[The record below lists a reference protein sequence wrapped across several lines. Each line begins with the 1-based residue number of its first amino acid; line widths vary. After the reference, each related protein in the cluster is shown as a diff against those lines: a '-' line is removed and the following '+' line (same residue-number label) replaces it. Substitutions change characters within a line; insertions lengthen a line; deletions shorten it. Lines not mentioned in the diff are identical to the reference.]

1 MKRIL
6 IIASGIALLLG
17 IFFPAVALAGTPNAH
32 GYGVVDPLKLWDP
45 PPPWFYD
52 VVKVIPAQNAP
63 GGQIRVV
70 TDGLA
75 ATPAGGTASGTAVF
89 RCQSTVGFQYDI
101 VTTGLVRLSRYT
113 VVGAEGIRFQFFL
126 SDPHDGSIQIE
137 PGVWASPWLATPI
150 APIDFGTFK
159 TDANGLGG
167 VRGTVKLESGYV
179 YEVSVEVSDTNGIQV
194 LGPASE
200 NGVPDLTGFMVY

>member
-6 IIASGIALLLG
+6 LMASGIALLLG
-17 IFFPAVALAGTPNAH
+17 ILFPAVALAGPPNAH

-52 VVKVIPAQNAP
+52 VLKVIPAQTAP

-89 RCQSTVGFQYDI
+89 WCQSTVGFQHNI
-101 VTTGLVRLSRYT
+101 VTTGLVPLSKYT
-113 VVGAEGIRFQFFL
+113 VAGEGIRFRFYL
-126 SDPHDGSIQIE
+126 SDPLDGSIQLE
-137 PGVWASPWLATPI
+137 PGVWASPWLATPVD
-150 APIDFGTFK
+150 PINLGTFK
-159 TDANGLGG
+159 SDANGYGG
-167 VRGTVKLESGYV
+167 VRGAIRLESGYV
-179 YEVSVEVSDTNGIQV
+179 YEVSIEVSDANGIQV
-194 LGPASE
+194 LGPALE